1 MIMNEGKCH
10 IMILSKHV
18 TYPKEFVVNDIK
30 LQVEDYVEVLGVTL
44 DNNLN
49 VSNHLEKLCKTPKSN

>member
-10 IMILSKHV
+10 AMFLSKHV

-30 LQVEDYVEVLGVTL
+30 LQVEDYVELLCVTI
-44 DNNLN
+44 DKNLN
-49 VSNHLEKLCKTPKSN
+49 VKVLNSN